1 MATNYTFAQVV
12 NAFYDANDVNL
23 MVELGRRYPLLVAK
37 INKMI
42 ALAGAEFVAFAN
54 AMPEHMTANKLNRAM
69 LESTAGTADA
79 EDEATENEADDEAE
93 DSDSADLATKTTK
106 ELYAMCIKKG
116 LKVSKYGKPKSY
128 YIDALNGAG
137 ESDGD
142 GDAEQVEE
150 KPAKKAIEKTTKK
163 VASKVEEDEDGDS
176 EDDDAENP
184 YEGKTAIELFN
195 ECKKRGVKAVP
206 KKPAKYY
213 VDLLTKADAAAAED
227 DDADDDWGDEE
238 PEEKPAKKAK
248 ATKKAK
254 EDEAD
259 DDDWDI

>member
-12 NAFYDANDVNL
+12 NAFAKADDVNL
-23 MVELGRRYPLLVAK
+23 MVELGRRYPVLVAK
-37 INKMI
+37 ACKLI
-42 ALAGAEFVAFAN
+42 ALAGDEFVSFAN

-79 EDEATENEADDEAE
+79 EDEATENEADNEVE

-128 YIDALNGAG
+128 YIDALSGSNGPD
-137 ESDGD
+137 ES
-142 GDAEQVEE
+142 AEDDEQEE
-150 KPAKKAIEKTTKK
+150 AKSAKKPTKK
-163 VASKVEEDEDGDS
+163 ATKKAEEVDEDV
-176 EDDDAENP
+176 EDNEAENL
-184 YEGKTAIELFN
+184 YEGKPATELFK
-195 ECKKRGVKAVP
+195 ECKKRGIKAVP

-213 VDLLTKADAAAAED
+213 VDLLTKADAETEESD
-227 DDADDDWGDEE
+227 GDDWEDEE
-238 PEEKPAKKAK
+238 EQEKPAAKKSSAK
-248 ATKKAK
+248 KPTKKAET
-254 EDEAD
+254 EDEDDD